1 MGVDPGLVATGFG
14 VLEAEPGGV
23 TVVDAGVI
31 STTTGQPL
39 EARLNALHRAVHRII
54 ELQAPGLLVVEDLY
68 TEYRFPRTAILMGHA
83 RGVIYL
89 AARQLGVTVV
99 ALAPSEVKRAMTGNG
114 AAGKAQ
120 VQRAVQTVLGLREA
134 PRPSHVADALGL
146 AVTGMSRIT
155 GRLPGR
161 SAVVPVGATGG
172 ARSAGSFSSS
182 AAPALP
188 HRGTTGGESPIWGA
202 GVIASLRGRLRRK
215 LEDRIV
221 VEAAGV
227 GYEIFVPPVTQQ
239 ELVNAKAAEGDA
251 ADEVALAI
259 HYHATQNQP
268 RPVLIGFTSELDRE
282 FFEKLITVKDV
293 GPLVAARSLAA
304 PVGEIAAAIARQDE
318 GYLRRLPGIGPQ
330 KAKNIVAQLQAK
342 VAKFALARPEA
353 AVPEPAGAPAAPD
366 EEGLRG
372 MVFEILVKQLGH
384 RPSEAAQLISAA
396 LQRRPGVTTPEELFD
411 EIYRGGV
418 RP

>member
-39 EARLNALHRAVHRII
+39 EVRLNALHRAVHRII

-161 SAVVPVGATGG
+161 SAVVPVGATAG

-182 AAPALP
+182 AGAQKWPP
-188 HRGTTGGESPIWGA
+188 HSPIG
-202 GVIASLRGRLRRK
+202 GQS
-215 LEDRIV
+215 
-221 VEAAGV
+221 
-227 GYEIFVPPVTQQ
+227 
-239 ELVNAKAAEGDA
+239 
-251 ADEVALAI
+251 
-259 HYHATQNQP
+259 
-268 RPVLIGFTSELDRE
+268 VLG
-282 FFEKLITVKDV
+282 
-293 GPLVAARSLAA
+293 G
-304 PVGEIAAAIARQDE
+304 
-318 GYLRRLPGIGPQ
+318 
-330 KAKNIVAQLQAK
+330 QAK
-342 VAKFALARPEA
+342 ERPPHFPIGGQPGANPRSGARA
-353 AVPEPAGAPAAPD
+353 
-366 EEGLRG
+366 
-372 MVFEILVKQLGH
+372 
-384 RPSEAAQLISAA
+384 
-396 LQRRPGVTTPEELFD
+396 
-411 EIYRGGV
+411 
-418 RP
+418 